1 MIEKIPDSVYASE
14 ILNDYRKANPTIVND
29 KEKCPF
35 STQDEIAKSP
45 WKEVVKEELTGMQ
58 DRKKMLTGIV
68 MPAPKSQRDPI
79 MFTIV
84 KWLSAGAPIYIP
96 FTLCMLVT
104 GGDILMSIFTTLTI
118 DLLIII
124 ILVAYVIEQSRRQV
138 K

>member
-96 FTLCMLVT
+96 FILCMIFT
-104 GGDILMSIFTTLTI
+104 GGDILISVFYTLAI
-118 DLLIII
+118 DLIII
-124 ILVAYVIEQSRRQV
+124 IALVAYVMNQARELV